1 MKKITITELVLKIFG
16 LVLIALG
23 LPKLPWMVYC
33 LISVLQST
41 TADIDTI
48 ASFAHS
54 LSGILYIVLGIII
67 FILSPR
73 ISRRFLPI
81 VEHPFEPLT
90 PQILQDTIYSCV
102 GLFIAMRSIP
112 AIVSFFVT
120 TVYLRNFGS
129 SDGPGMM
136 ETTLGIGAVITFIL
150 GFSLFL
156 RAKGLVGF
164 RDHLRD
170 LGKRRQS

>member
-1 MKKITITELVLKIFG
+1 MFG

-23 LPKLPWMVYC
+23 LPKLPWMVCC
-33 LISVLQST
+33 LISVLQSN
-41 TADIDTI
+41 TADLDTI

-54 LSGILYIVLGIII
+54 LSGILYIVLGTII
-67 FILSPR
+67 FTISPR

-81 VEHPFEPLT
+81 LEHPFEPLT
-90 PQILQDTIYSCV
+90 PQIFQDTIYSCV
-102 GLFIAMRSIP
+102 GLFIALRSIP

-120 TVYLRNFGS
+120 TAYLRTFGS

-156 RAKGLVGF
+156 GAKGLVGF
-164 RDHLRD
+164 RDHVRN
-170 LGKRRQS
+170 LGTRKQS